1 MSGDARPKARNT
13 VTEEVHR
20 GGKSPGIATAVLAEI
35 ALAVAV
41 AITQTTLPAGLESPD
56 SGVVC
61 NRQRAI
67 CYDRYGASF
76 SLTEAFL
83 GHIAA
88 GRLTASLRSSG
99 IDNRPGT
106 TFSTA
111 EGVECVRGTGPC
123 RLQQEPNAALTA
135 VLYAPPSRPNGQ
147 TEEMSAIMYGE
158 WDWQRTRYKNDTETR
173 PHQAEH
179 YVLRFEPGGLLSAKV
194 DCNSAGG
201 KYQFEGSRIM
211 LKLTNSTLMS
221 CQPGSLEGPFQQDL
235 AAATAYSMKSGRL
248 FLALKK
254 DAGTME
260 FDRPA
265 VLATPA
271 S

>member
-20 GGKSPGIATAVLAEI
+20 GGKSPGIATAALAEI

-88 GRLTASLRSSG
+88 GRITASLRSSG

-147 TEEMSAIMYGE
+147 TEEMSAVCVERLAGSARKRAPAAVSSC
-158 WDWQRTRYKNDTETR
+158 QR
-173 PHQAEH
+173 
-179 YVLRFEPGGLLSAKV
+179 PGGV
-194 DCNSAGG
+194 DMVWAA
-201 KYQFEGSRIM
+201 SRIM
-211 LKLTNSTLMS
+211 VNSADIARKISARARVACT
-221 CQPGSLEGPFQQDL
+221 CAF
-235 AAATAYSMKSGRL
+235 ATS
-248 FLALKK
+248 
-254 DAGTME
+254 
-260 FDRPA
+260 RPDM
-265 VLATPA
+265 VPA
-271 S
+271 P